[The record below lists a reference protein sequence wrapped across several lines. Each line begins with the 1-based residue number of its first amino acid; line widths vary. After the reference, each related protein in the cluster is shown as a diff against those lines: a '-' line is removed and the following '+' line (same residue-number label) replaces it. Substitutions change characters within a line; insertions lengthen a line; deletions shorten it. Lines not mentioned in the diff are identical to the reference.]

1 MPKPKQGKPFEYPA
15 PEADIQELNQIQE
28 EEFDEM
34 GNTIGM
40 HETNREQQ
48 LQLLDAKNQM
58 YANELDKIKQL
69 FEWK

>member
-1 MPKPKQGKPFEYPA
+1 
-15 PEADIQELNQIQE
+15 
-28 EEFDEM
+28 M

-48 LQLLDAKNQM
+48 LLLLDAKNQM

>member
-1 MPKPKQGKPFEYPA
+1 MPKPKQGKPFEYP